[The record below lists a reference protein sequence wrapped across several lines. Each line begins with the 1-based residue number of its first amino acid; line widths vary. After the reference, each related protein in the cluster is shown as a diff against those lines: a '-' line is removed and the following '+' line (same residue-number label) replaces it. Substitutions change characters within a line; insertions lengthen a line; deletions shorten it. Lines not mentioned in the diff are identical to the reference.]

1 MEDGGVGESGDAR
14 LGTVLINAVFVYV
27 CVNMYG
33 QTCHV
38 VNTTT

>member
-27 CVNMYG
+27 YVSICTDKLVMS
-33 QTCHV
+33 
-38 VNTTT
+38 